1 MHLVIY
7 YLLNKYLLSIYC
19 QELRKIQKLIKCI
32 IYLHGDYI
40 RVVMSNIKNNHNACN
55 ECSNSHTFKILQN
68 HSWNKY
74 LCFRVQEMLQSKN
87 SFSCNFRK
95 KNSFKSLIIKIN
107 DYKEKI

>member
-74 LCFRVQEMLQSKN
+74 LCFRVQEMLQS
-87 SFSCNFRK
+87 SLSYNFRK
-95 KNSFKSLIIKIN
+95 KNSLKSLIIKIK